1 MAVYNHGSEAT
12 KGGHDM
18 VQTLAISK
26 AVESLSL
33 VEAKF
38 NLVQSSDDRF
48 FVEWYENLPDLT
60 DAEKVLL
67 GTLQK

>member
-1 MAVYNHGSEAT
+1 MAVYNHG
-12 KGGHDM
+12 GGTSKDRHDM

-33 VEAKF
+33 VAAKF

-48 FVEWYENLPDLT
+48 
-60 DAEKVLL
+60 LL
-67 GTLQK
+67 SGMSICQS